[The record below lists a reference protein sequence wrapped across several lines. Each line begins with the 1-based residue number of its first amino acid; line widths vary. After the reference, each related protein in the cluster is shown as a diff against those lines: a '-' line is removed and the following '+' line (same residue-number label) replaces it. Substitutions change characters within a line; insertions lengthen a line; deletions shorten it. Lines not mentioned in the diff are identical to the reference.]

1 MKCVFL
7 ILSETDKE
15 QWRRVQIFTEGH
27 PTPYSFVSVTMGA
40 YEWPGVI
47 CRPVESAPGW
57 GGCYTRTVEYHWGSF
72 TLPNSVGFSGEAHL
86 SR

>member
-15 QWRRVQIFTEGH
+15 QWRGVQIFTEGH

-47 CRPVESAPGW
+47 ADRWNQHW
-57 GGCYTRTVEYHWGSF
+57 GGEDATRVLWSTTCSF